1 MTLTRLI
8 FLGPPGA
15 GKGTQ
20 AKFIAQLQNI
30 PHIST
35 GEMLRQ
41 AIEEKTALGIQ
52 AQDYLDQGELVPN
65 ELVQEMVKE
74 RLNKPDAQTGWILD
88 GFPRTIPQATFLE
101 ELLLEISQGK
111 EQAINLDVP
120 DEVLITRLLARG
132 RKDDSRE
139 VISRRLEV
147 YRAETAP
154 LIDYYSDRQK
164 LIVVDGNQPEASVT
178 AALNQIIAPN
188 HS

>member
-1 MTLTRLI
+1 VTLTRLI

-20 AKFIAQLQNI
+20 AKLIAELQNI

-41 AIEEKTALGIQ
+41 AIEEKTTLGIA
-52 AQDYLDQGELVPN
+52 AQGYLDRGELVRG
-65 ELVQEMVKE
+65 ELVQEMVRE

-88 GFPRTIPQATFLE
+88 GFPRTITQAIFLE

-120 DEVLITRLLARG
+120 DEVVITRLLGRG

-154 LIDYYSDRQK
+154 LIDYYQERQK
-164 LIVVDGNQPEASVT
+164 LIVVNGNQSEEAVT
-178 AALNQIIAPN
+178 AALNQVIATKL
-188 HS
+188 